1 MPAAL
6 KRSKTST
13 GAAAAAKTPSP
24 KKSFLPKGS
33 KGGDG
38 KVGQAGAAGATPGT
52 KRKLASFQGPSAAAF
67 AGPQFGVKNFADDD
81 YSRKCILKAHG
92 YNVDGVTAQ
101 ANMVFN
107 KKKGEKQRKL
117 IWNVVGINLQN
128 ITVKYCDKDKY
139 NDSRYALKLL
149 VDNETGRRLEHIN
162 KNYFRMFWEYTGE
175 GKTLTVDGDGDP
187 EEWRA
192 AVERNFEKIHPGKPM
207 METLQEMWQNKF
219 GKNSEDA
226 PMPDNEFDFIWEF
239 RDDPGFHKKKKDSN
253 PSTLWAERI
262 KYQPE
267 EDNWLMQ
274 VNIADDAEFDWA
286 HLDESGK
293 FVQEKVGVADVR
305 RKDKFHQLRVM
316 IATNVVAST
325 GAPSANFR
333 PVLGNREVQWIL
345 SAKRGKLWVNPDEET
360 PEQRAER
367 EAQEAAERAAK
378 DDQAKAL
385 YEQQL
390 RAAAGL

>member
-52 KRKLASFQGPSAAAF
+52 KRKLSSFQGPSAAAF
-67 AGPQFGVKNFADDD
+67 AGPQFGVKNLADDE
-81 YSRKCILKAHG
+81 YSRKCIAKAHG
-92 YNVDGVTAQ
+92 YNIDGVRAQ
-101 ANMVFN
+101 PIEVYN
-107 KKKGEKQRKL
+107 KRKGEKQRKL
-117 IWNVVGINLQN
+117 LWNVVGVNLQN
-128 ITVKYCDKDKY
+128 IVVKYCDKDKY
-139 NDSRYALKLL
+139 NDSKYALKLI
-149 VDNETGRRLEHIN
+149 VDNETGTRLQHLI
-162 KNYFRMFWEYTGE
+162 KTYFRMFWEYTDD

-187 EEWRA
+187 DEWRA

-207 METLQEMWQNKF
+207 METLGEMWAAQNH
-219 GKNSEDA
+219 EEPA
-226 PMPDNEFDFIWEF
+226 PTGFDLVWEF
-239 RDDPGFHKKKKDSN
+239 RNDPGFHKKKKDSN
-253 PSTLWAERI
+253 PSTLFAERI

-274 VNIADDAEFDWA
+274 VNIGDDAEFDWA
-286 HLDESGK
+286 HLDASGN
-293 FVQEKVGVADVR
+293 FVQEKVGIADIR
-305 RKDKFHQLRVM
+305 RQDNFYQLRVM
-316 IATNVVAST
+316 VATNVVAST

-333 PVLGNREVQWIL
+333 PVLGNREVQWTL
-345 SAKRGKLWVNPDEET
+345 SAKRGKLWVNPDDET
-360 PEQRAER
+360 PEQRAQR
-367 EAQEAAERAAK
+367 EAQEAAEQAAK
-378 DDQAKAL
+378 DEQVKAL
-385 YEQQL
+385 REQQL